1 MELTLAIVISLMT
14 FIISLIA
21 LGLSIYSLLVN
32 RPVQANDQIAPV
44 AMSLDELSENL
55 FGQEQA
61 LKKAK
66 EISAEELV

>member
-55 FGQEQA
+55 FGQEQM